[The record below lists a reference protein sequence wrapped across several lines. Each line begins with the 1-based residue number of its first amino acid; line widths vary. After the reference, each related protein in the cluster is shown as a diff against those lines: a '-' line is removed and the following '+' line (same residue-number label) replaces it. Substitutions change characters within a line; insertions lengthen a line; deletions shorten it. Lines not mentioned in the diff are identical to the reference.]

1 MKTARAM
8 GKHLAHI
15 PVSQLWEHS
24 RHSRALEP
32 EQEEHLAFCEDCVSV
47 LWLCQVSQSLE
58 NVKAKL
64 KEFGIDRD
72 V

>member
-1 MKTARAM
+1 MKPAIAM
-8 GKHLAHI
+8 GKHSAHI
-15 PVSQLWEHS
+15 PVSELWEHS
-24 RHSRALEP
+24 RHSRALETL
-32 EQEEHLAFCEDCVSV
+32 QGEHLALCEDCVSV
-47 LWLCQVSQSLE
+47 LWLCQVSQSLD